1 MDAMKEVQMGSTVS
15 GAFVDRIIAFSDQV
29 DENVLDKAR
38 QCLLDHL
45 GVTLAGAFELKDE
58 LTRIMDSLGGHG
70 AVPVIGAGRKA
81 DLLVAAWLN
90 GMSAHHVEL
99 DDGHRFGMVH
109 PGAPIISALL
119 PLAYAERLTGVDL
132 LRGIAAGYEAAIRL
146 AIAVQP
152 AMKHKGYHAT
162 GTCGAI
168 GAAMGAGVA
177 LRLDR
182 AQLLGTLAAAATQ
195 SAGILEVIRDGS
207 RLKPFNA
214 GHAAMHGLVAVT
226 MGRAGFTGPADVL
239 GGKQG
244 LLNVLSDAPK
254 RETLEAIGIEPAA
267 IKGIYVKPYAACR
280 HAHAP
285 VEAALIIRSEQSLKS
300 VDIASVEVYTYGL
313 AVHLHDHRKVQGSSD
328 AKMSTPYGVA
338 VALVAGEVGMPQF
351 SDRYLND
358 PEVQRI
364 MEVVMV
370 YEDAGM
376 TARVPHE
383 RAARVTIKCRDGRV
397 FSHTVPLPKGEPEN
411 PMQPA
416 EFINK
421 FKGLAAY
428 AGISNERIEAIFAKV
443 DTVDVDLH
451 ELFEHLP

>member
-1 MDAMKEVQMGSTVS
+1 MDAKKGVQPGSDLS
-15 GAFVDRIIAFSDQV
+15 GRFVDRILAFSERLD
-29 DENVLDKAR
+29 DELRAKAR

-58 LTRIMDSLGGHG
+58 LARIMDSLGGHG
-70 AVPVIGAGRKA
+70 TVPVIGTGRKA

-90 GMSAHHVEL
+90 GMSAHQVEL

-119 PLAYAERLTGVDL
+119 PLAYAERLNGDDL
-132 LRGIAAGYEAAIRL
+132 LRGIVAGYEAAIRL

-152 AMKHKGYHAT
+152 TMKHKGYHAT

-168 GAAMGAGVA
+168 GAAIGAGVA
-177 LRLDR
+177 LRMDR

-226 MGRAGFTGPADVL
+226 MGRAGFTGPVDVL

-254 RETLEAIGIEPAA
+254 LEALDAIGTEPAA
-267 IKGIYVKPYAACR
+267 ILGIYVKPYAACR

-285 VEAALIIRSEQSLKS
+285 VEAALSIRSDESLLPAT
-300 VDIASVEVYTYGL
+300 IASVDVHTYGL
-313 AVHLHDHRKVQGSSD
+313 AVHLHDHRKVQGRAD

-338 VALVAGEVGMPQF
+338 VALVAGEVGMAQF
-351 SDRYLND
+351 SDSYLAD

-364 MEVVMV
+364 MEVVLV
-370 YEDAGM
+370 QEDAGM

-383 RAARVTIKCRDGRV
+383 RAAQVSINCKDGRS
-397 FSHTVPLPKGEPEN
+397 FSRTVLLPKGEPEN
-411 PMQPA
+411 PMEPS
-416 EFINK
+416 EFIEK

-428 AGISNERIEAIFAKV
+428 AGIGNERIEAIFAEV
-443 DTVDVDLH
+443 DTLGSDLH
-451 ELFEHLP
+451 ELFEQLP